1 MGKIIGASTKV
12 GVTIVPDE
20 GAKSMLEVSFE
31 LPLISTIRLG
41 DLVEVG

>member
-1 MGKIIGASTKV
+1 MVGASTKV
-12 GVTIVPDE
+12 RVAAVPDE

-41 DLVEVG
+41 DLVKVG